1 MKEDGDFAEIDY
13 ELKMLWDTIGKFNK
27 ALKKL
32 NNGEILEESDFP
44 YWANARDCEYGKLG
58 KARGFKRVIALHSSQ

>member
-44 YWANARDCEYGKLG
+44 Y
-58 KARGFKRVIALHSSQ
+58 